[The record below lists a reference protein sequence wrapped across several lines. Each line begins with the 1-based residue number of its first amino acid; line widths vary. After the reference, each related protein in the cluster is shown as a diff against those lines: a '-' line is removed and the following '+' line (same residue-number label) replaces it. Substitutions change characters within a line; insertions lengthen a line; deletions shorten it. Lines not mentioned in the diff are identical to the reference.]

1 MERRLVDIG
10 RPQTQLMA
18 WAKLMTQTSG
28 KRLRQT
34 SLLSTSNGQL
44 AAVNWQQPI
53 ANEPTLGQSL
63 HNYNNYG
70 HSKIGNDRPV
80 CPQNNPKLRL
90 FGQLKFDLSGAF
102 SPAKLQQAAIDPEF
116 TGKFS

>member
-1 MERRLVDIG
+1 M
-10 RPQTQLMA
+10 PA
-18 WAKLMTQTSG
+18 F
-28 KRLRQT
+28 
-34 SLLSTSNGQL
+34 NGQL
-44 AAVNWQQPI
+44 PI
-53 ANEPTLGQSL
+53 ANEHAIGQSL

-70 HSKIGNDRPV
+70 HSKIGNNRPV